1 MAKIHDKYVIELAEV
16 IKGYGNNP
24 DVADPFRLSEF
35 YRFYELPNIAVSQEN
50 FEKMQ
55 LLEDVPFGYSQ
66 EYINQIKWE
75 RDLAIQQLNELG
87 YGLGEEMRTDGDT
100 ISRRAA
106 INLIGQHTFYNDY
119 DDMDRCSLVDGLRKL
134 PSAQPTQSNDS
145 NTLNAL
151 DCVSRQ
157 AVRDWL
163 VNNWDGRTKTIF
175 GDWIENLPSAQP
187 EISRIEQELHGK
199 TPEEQYEFIDWLMFK
214 FALAYTDS
222 RLAVVEWLRGEKED
236 E

>member
-1 MAKIHDKYVIELAEV
+1 MAKVHDKYVIELAEV

-50 FEKMQ
+50 FDRMQ
-55 LLEDVPFGYSQ
+55 PLDSV
-66 EYINQIKWE
+66 
-75 RDLAIQQLNELG
+75 
-87 YGLGEEMRTDGDT
+87 
-100 ISRRAA
+100 
-106 INLIGQHTFYNDY
+106 
-119 DDMDRCSLVDGLRKL
+119 
-134 PSAQPTQSNDS
+134 QPTQSNAS

-157 AVRDWL
+157 AVRGWL

-187 EISRIEQELHGK
+187 EIIACGYCKHYITHDKRCGYWNHGVK
-199 TPEEQYEFIDWLMFK
+199 PVDWCSHAERREE
-214 FALAYTDS
+214 
-222 RLAVVEWLRGEKED
+222 
-236 E
+236 